1 MARFDHGWCHSS
13 LALVALFIAGCATA
27 PLPPV
32 SPQAPVAP
40 RTDPPAA
47 IPPSPA
53 PQGPASAPAVPA
65 PIPNATVPAAA
76 GLDTRASY
84 DRVTFDALPATSHA
98 DWAAAWP
105 AFLKSCDALTRRDSW
120 REVCAQTLAVD
131 ARDGAAVRAFFASR
145 FDVYRI
151 GSRQS
156 ENGKEIDARSSG
168 LVTGYYEPL
177 LRGSR
182 ARTDKFS
189 VPLYRVPDDL
199 IVVDLAS
206 VYPELS
212 NMRLRGKLQ
221 GRRIVPYPTR
231 GEIIGSNSLRG
242 NELLWVDDSVDAFFL
257 QIQGSGRVQL
267 VDGTTVRVGYADQ
280 NGHPYRSLGRWLI
293 DQGQLTIDQASMQG
307 IKTWAQRNPAQL
319 KEALD
324 QNSSFVFF
332 RELPLGNATAG
343 PLGALGVAL
352 TPGRSVAVDP
362 RFIPLGVPVVLAT
375 TDPESQ
381 TPIVRPMLAQDT
393 GGAIRGPLRFDFFW
407 GFGAAAGERAGRQ
420 KHEGR
425 AWMLLPKGTTPEA
438 MLPQR

>member
-1 MARFDHGWCHSS
+1 MVGFKHRLRHCSFAFAW
-13 LALVALFIAGCATA
+13 LWLAGCATA
-27 PLPPV
+27 PAPPV
-32 SPQAPVAP
+32 TTAPAPTPPTVTPPRTTVPPPAPPTVTAP
-40 RTDPPAA
+40 RT
-47 IPPSPA
+47 PA
-53 PQGPASAPAVPA
+53 PAQVE
-65 PIPNATVPAAA
+65 
-76 GLDTRASY
+76 TRASY
-84 DRVTFDALPATSHA
+84 ERIAFEALPGVSLA
-98 DWAAAWP
+98 DWAATWP
-105 AFLKSCDALTRRDSW
+105 AFLNSCNALARRDAW

-131 ARDGAAVRAFFASR
+131 ARDGSAVRDFFSAR
-145 FDVYRI
+145 FDVYRVNA
-151 GSRQS
+151 RQI
-156 ENGKEIDARSSG
+156 ENGVETDAGASG

-182 ARTDKFS
+182 VRTNKYP

-231 GEIIGSNSLRG
+231 GEISGSNTLAG
-242 NELLWVDDSVDAFFL
+242 QELLWVDDSIEAFFL
-257 QIQGSGRVQL
+257 QIQGSGRVQFD
-267 VDGTTVRVGYADQ
+267 DGITVRVGYGDQ

-307 IKTWAQRNPAQL
+307 IKAWAQRNPARL
-319 KEALD
+319 KEALN

-332 RELPLGNATAG
+332 RELPLGNETAG

-352 TPGRSVAVDP
+352 TPGYSLAADARY
-362 RFIPLGVPVVLAT
+362 IPLGAPLVLAT
-375 TDPESQ
+375 IDPNSK
-381 TPIVRPMLAQDT
+381 TPIVRPMMAQDT

-420 KHEGR
+420 KHEGS
-425 AWMLLPKGTTPEA
+425 AWVLVPKGTTPESL
-438 MLPQR
+438 LPKR